1 MPNTNR
7 LFMPLQT
14 ELLEKR
20 EFKLISLVEL
30 KVQDMTVGSLSVA
43 GYQRMNLNTVG
54 TLLNMLENVATENN
68 LSNTP
73 ENIFNIDEIGVQ
85 KIINLNL

>member
-1 MPNTNR
+1 LPNTNR